1 MSEVLIMFFSTI
13 FNFTILGPI
22 HLLWVNM
29 VTDSLPGLAL
39 GMEKAEGNLMRRKP
53 RATTDGIFSHGAGID
68 MVWQGIYLAI
78 VEIAAYVI
86 GFMYENPGAKLSAI
100 WGASEANNNMCLNA
114 VAMAFLAVNFGE
126 LFCAINMRSR
136 QGSLFSKSM
145 FRNFNWW
152 LVGAFV
158 VTAGMTLIPLYIP
171 FLRDIFFPVADATG
185 SFHLELNELLISL
198 LLAASTVPVFEIG
211 KAIRRKS
218 ERKKGN
224 IV

>member
-1 MSEVLIMFFSTI
+1 
-13 FNFTILGPI
+13 
-22 HLLWVNM
+22 
-29 VTDSLPGLAL
+29 
-39 GMEKAEGNLMRRKP
+39 
-53 RATTDGIFSHGAGID
+53 
-68 MVWQGIYLAI
+68 
-78 VEIAAYVI
+78 
-86 GFMYENPGAKLSAI
+86 
-100 WGASEANNNMCLNA
+100 
-114 VAMAFLAVNFGE
+114 
-126 LFCAINMRSR
+126 MRSR
-136 QGSLFSKSM
+136 QGSLCSKSM
-145 FRNFNWW
+145 SRNFNWW